1 MTEPPNRQ
9 PDAARRWRP
18 GPGLLV
24 TAAFIGPGTVATAS
38 RAGAQF
44 GFALLWALLLA
55 VAATVALQEMAAR
68 LGLVTRQG
76 LAEAIRQTAG
86 PPWLRGA
93 AVALVLAA
101 IVLGNTAYQTG
112 NLIGAGAGVS
122 VLTGFSPRV
131 GGAALGLVVAA
142 LVAVG
147 GAGRVVTGALIAIV
161 LAMSA
166 AFVVT
171 AASTTPDA
179 VAIARGLF
187 APSLPAG
194 SALTALALIGTTVV
208 PYNLF
213 LHATAVQRRW
223 PADADLASSLRAAR
237 LDSALAITLGGL
249 VTMAIV
255 ATAAAAFYGGGAIPS
270 SPAELAEQLATTIG
284 QAGRGLFAAGLAAAG
299 LTSAIT
305 APLAAGFAAAG
316 SLAASDD
323 RAKKERVARG
333 TAVGVALVGAAL
345 AFFFGQSPTETII
358 AAQAANGVLLP
369 VVALFLLVAM
379 NRRDLL
385 GEHRNGVLLN
395 LVGVAVV
402 LTAIFL
408 GGKNLWA
415 LLG

>member
-1 MTEPPNRQ
+1 MSNPTNRQ
-9 PDAARRWRP
+9 PEAKRRWRP

-44 GFALLWALLLA
+44 GFELLWALLLA
-55 VAATVALQEMAAR
+55 VVATIALQEMAAR

-76 LAEAIRQTAG
+76 LAEAICQTAG
-86 PPWLRGA
+86 PRWLRGA
-93 AVALVLAA
+93 AVALVLTA

-112 NLIGAGAGVS
+112 NLIGAGAGVA
-122 VLTGFSPRV
+122 VLTGLSPRAS
-131 GGAALGLVVAA
+131 GAAIGIVVAA
-142 LVAVG
+142 AVAVG
-147 GAGRVVTGALIAIV
+147 GAGRVVTGVLIAIV

-179 VAIARGLF
+179 VAIGRGVF
-187 APSLPAG
+187 SPCLPAG

-223 PADADLASSLRAAR
+223 PADADLGGSLRAAR

-255 ATAAAAFYGGGAIPS
+255 ATAAAAFYGGGITPS

-284 QAGRGLFAAGLAAAG
+284 RSGRVLFAAGLAAAG

-316 SLAASDD
+316 SLAAGDD
-323 RAKKERVARG
+323 RTKQERVARW

-345 AFFFGQSPTETII
+345 AFFLGKSPTETII

-369 VVALFLLVAM
+369 VVALFLLIAM

-385 GEHRNGVLLN
+385 GEHRNGLLLN
-395 LVGVAVV
+395 LVGGAVV
-402 LTAIFL
+402 LAAIAL
-408 GGKNLWA
+408 GAKNLWA
-415 LLG
+415 LVA